1 MSLYR
6 TLDKKMTLFT
16 LRNPIPPR
24 YSKMFSSVKKVFRAN
39 LTTGTLVPT
48 MNLKMNFGAF
58 FAYAN
63 LFPRVL
69 INEVPSIVDINALA
83 CARLNIRKDMVVDCR
98 TPLSYELEWLGH
110 GILSSF
116 ARVVETAIKN
126 VGLIIAV
133 NEPLANYCANL
144 GAKNII
150 IVPNYP
156 TKAFRSSVNS
166 EKWKTLNN
174 LSANEHVVLFSG
186 GVRLKEIYGLNLL
199 LESWKLVE
207 ESNDFGT
214 LVMLG
219 NDSIDQVK
227 HLSHSLGIKRL
238 LLPGRV
244 DMGKVANWVNCA
256 DVCVAPRTPGFSD
269 AFYNDK
275 DSNKIAEYASFGKP
289 IVANSYAPS
298 KQYLLV
304 SANPAAFSE
313 GIMKGLEGKISPPKP
328 HYWEENEPMLL
339 QSLNHFWSK

>member
-1 MSLYR
+1 MYKASS
-6 TLDKKMTLFT
+6 KKITLFT
-16 LRNPIPPR
+16 LRNPLPPR
-24 YSKMFSSVKKVFRAN
+24 YSKMFSSLRKVFRTN
-39 LTTGTLVPT
+39 LSTGTLFPT
-48 MNLKMNFGAF
+48 MNLKMNVGAF

-69 INEVPSIVDINALA
+69 INEVPSIIDINALA

-110 GILSSF
+110 SILSSF

-156 TKAFRSSVNS
+156 TKVFRSSVKP
-166 EKWKTLNN
+166 EKWKTINN
-174 LSANEHVVLFSG
+174 LSPNERVVLFSG
-186 GVRLKEIYGLNLL
+186 GVRLKEIYGLDLL
-199 LESWKLVE
+199 LKSWKLVE
-207 ESNDFGT
+207 ESNDLGT

-219 NDSIDQVK
+219 NDSIDEVRR
-227 HLSHSLGIKRL
+227 LSRSVGIKRL

-244 DMGKVANWVNCA
+244 DMNNVANWVNCA

-269 AFYNDK
+269 AFYNDQ

-289 IVANSYAPS
+289 IIANSYAPS

-304 SANPAAFSE
+304 NANPVAFSE
-313 GIMKGLEGKISPPKP
+313 GIMKGLDGKVNSPKP
-328 HYWEENEPMLL
+328 HYWEENECMLL
-339 QSLNHFWSK
+339 QSLDHFWSG

>member
-1 MSLYR
+1 
-6 TLDKKMTLFT
+6 MTLFT

-24 YSKMFSSVKKVFRAN
+24 YSKMFSSIRKVFQAN

-69 INEVPSIVDINALA
+69 ISEVPSIVDINALA
-83 CARLNIRKDMVVDCR
+83 CARLNIRKDMVIDCR

-110 GILSSF
+110 GLLSSF

-133 NEPLANYCANL
+133 NEPLANYCINL
-144 GAKNII
+144 GAKNVI

-156 TKAFRSSVNS
+156 TKAFMSSENP
-166 EKWKTLNN
+166 EKWKTINN
-174 LSANEHVVLFSG
+174 ISVNEPVVLFSG
-186 GVRLKEIYGLNLL
+186 GVRLKEIYGLDLL
-199 LESWKLVE
+199 LESWKIVE
-207 ESNDFGT
+207 DSNDSGT

-219 NDSIDQVK
+219 NDSIDEVRR
-227 HLSHSLGIKRL
+227 LSQSLGIKRL

-298 KQYLLV
+298 KQYMLV
-304 SANPAAFSE
+304 SANPVAFSE
-313 GIMKGLEGKISPPKP
+313 GIMKGLDGKINPPKP

-339 QSLNHFWSK
+339 RSLDHFWSK